1 MRQKLVVIG
10 NGMAGVRCVEE
21 ITKLAPN
28 DFEITIFGT
37 EKHPNYNRILL
48 SKMLQGEHTFEHII
62 LHDWSWYEQQQIQ
75 LYTTETVTHVDPDTR
90 TLTTASGL
98 QHTYDILIFAT
109 GSIPFIPPIQGSD
122 KKGVISFRTV
132 EDCEQMK
139 KYAQHYRHAAV
150 IGGGLLGLEAARGLL
165 HLGMEAHVIHNAP
178 YLMNRQ
184 LDQLSAQ
191 LLQQELEQQGM
202 IFHLNQNTTRIT
214 GATRAQGLHFASG
227 AKLAVDLVVFAVG
240 IRPHI
245 RLAEYAG
252 LHVQRGIVVN
262 DYMRTSIEGIYAVGE
277 CAEHQGITYGLVA
290 PLYEQG
296 KVLAQHLCQQSP
308 SRYQGSIP
316 YSQLKISGVSVF
328 SVGDTNAPE
337 CQQIVQQYDGV
348 RKTYKKVSAVGDTI
362 TGAILYGDTAE
373 GISLL
378 EMIKQ
383 GASAESYL
391 QQLQSAALSSATPM
405 NSPTDIAAAKLEHT
419 YTVCACNAVTKANI
433 LQSIQTHGLQTAD
446 EVQQHTRA
454 SGSCGGCRPIV
465 EALVRYSLSGNPI
478 KGDQDVTIDTPVST
492 SLSRHPDHVS
502 VCSSISLTH
511 TTLKQQIQQHQWT
524 TANEVIAKWQCTD
537 SPFVVNQTDIHEP
550 AMTHSEYIPVTNRLD
565 HNGCDTC
572 ITAIDYYLQ
581 LYSSVPSPVD
591 DTSRLPHLQILVDR
605 EWMTMYPDSLY
616 VVDSTTVI
624 EQIQQWQAT
633 VQHLL
638 LPHTTSI
645 AIAQNIYSPVSVRV
659 QDIGLL
665 YSPAGWEIY
674 IGGCATDCI
683 QEAHLLTT
691 VDHLPDA
698 LYLIYLCLELYRY
711 QAYYSEPVW
720 QWVQRT
726 EVLPLREQVLSLFY
740 NDTITDSYNRDRK
753 GGGTYDADT
762 VSFLQRTM

>member
-1 MRQKLVVIG
+1 MRQQLVVIG

-21 ITKLAPN
+21 IVKLAP
-28 DFEITIFGT
+28 DTFEITIFGT

-109 GSIPFIPPIQGSD
+109 GSVPFIPPIQGAD

-139 KYAQHYRHAAV
+139 RYAQHYQQAAV

-165 HLGMEAHVIHNAP
+165 HLGMDTHVIHNAP

-184 LDQLSAQ
+184 LDLLSAQ

-202 IFHLNQNTTRIT
+202 TFHLNENTTRIT
-214 GATRAQGLHFASG
+214 GATRAQGLRFASG

-262 DYMRTSIEGIYAVGE
+262 DYMQTSIEGIYAVGE

-296 KVLAQHLCQQSP
+296 KVLAQHLCQQNP
-308 SRYQGSIP
+308 LPYQGSIP

-328 SVGDTNAPE
+328 SVGDTNASD

-348 RKTYKKVSAVGDTI
+348 RKTYKKVSAVGDRI

-383 GASAESYL
+383 GTSAHSYL
-391 QQLQSAALSSATPM
+391 QQLQAVDTSSHTPT
-405 NSPTDIAAAKLEHT
+405 NNPIDIAAAKLEHT
-419 YTVCACNAVTKANI
+419 STVCACNAVTKATI

-446 EVQQHTRA
+446 EVQQHTQA

-465 EALVRYSLSGNPI
+465 EALVRYSLSGTI
-478 KGDQDVTIDTPVST
+478 EEDQEHILDTPLHA
-492 SLSRHPDHVS
+492 SLATHPDHIP

-511 TTLKQQIQQHQWT
+511 TALKQQIQQQSWRT
-524 TANEVIAKWQCTD
+524 VTEVLTQLSCNDTPIAY
-537 SPFVVNQTDIHEP
+537 SPLDLKDEDIFHVDNLSISDQ
-550 AMTHSEYIPVTNRLD
+550 SEHD
-565 HNGCDTC
+565 GCDTC
-572 ITAIDYYLQ
+572 ITAIRYYLQ
-581 LYSSVPSPVD
+581 LYLDSSLAID
-591 DTSRLPHLQILVDR
+591 HANLLPHLQILLDR
-605 EWMTMYPDSLY
+605 EWLAKCPDHLHT
-616 VVDSTTVI
+616 VDGSNVI
-624 EQIQQWQAT
+624 EQIQQWQYT
-633 VQHLL
+633 VQHLIF
-638 LPHTTSI
+638 PYPTRI
-645 AIAQNIYSPVSVRV
+645 AVAQNIYSPISVRV
-659 QDIGLL
+659 QDIGIL

-674 IGGCATDCI
+674 IGGCATDRI

-691 VDHLPDA
+691 VDHLLDA

-720 QWVQRT
+720 KWVQRT

-740 NDTITDSYNRDRK
+740 NDAIADAYDRDRK
-753 GGGTYDADT
+753 GGGTYDADAM
-762 VSFLQRTM
+762 SFLQRTM

>member
-1 MRQKLVVIG
+1 MRQQLVVIG

-21 ITKLAPN
+21 ILKLAP
-28 DFEITIFGT
+28 DTFEITIFGT

-90 TLTTASGL
+90 ILTTASGL

-109 GSIPFIPPIQGSD
+109 GSVPFIPPIQGAD

-139 KYAQHYRHAAV
+139 RYAQHYQQAAV

-165 HLGMEAHVIHNAP
+165 HLGMDTHVIHNAP

-184 LDQLSAQ
+184 LDLLSAQ

-202 IFHLNQNTTRIT
+202 TFHLNENTTRIT
-214 GATRAQGLHFASG
+214 GATRAQGLRFASG

-262 DYMRTSIEGIYAVGE
+262 DYMQTSIEGIYAVGE

-296 KVLAQHLCQQSP
+296 KVLAQHLCQQNP
-308 SRYQGSIP
+308 LPYQGSIP

-328 SVGDTNAPE
+328 SVGDTNAPD

-348 RKTYKKVSAVGDTI
+348 RKTYKKVSAVGDRI

-383 GASAESYL
+383 GTSAHSYL
-391 QQLQSAALSSATPM
+391 QQLQSVDTSSATPT
-405 NSPTDIAAAKLEHT
+405 NNPTDIAAAKLEHT
-419 YTVCACNAVTKANI
+419 STVCACNAVTKATI
-433 LQSIQTHGLQTAD
+433 LQSIQTYGLQTAD
-446 EVQQHTRA
+446 EVQQHTQA

-465 EALVRYSLSGNPI
+465 EALVRYSLSGTI
-478 KGDQDVTIDTPVST
+478 EEDQDHTLDTPLHA
-492 SLSRHPDHVS
+492 SLVTHPDHIP

-511 TTLKQQIQQHQWT
+511 TALKQQIQQHSWRT
-524 TANEVIAKWQCTD
+524 VTEVLTQLSSTDTPIAYSPLDIKDAD
-537 SPFVVNQTDIHEP
+537 SFHVDDLSISDQ
-550 AMTHSEYIPVTNRLD
+550 SEHD
-565 HNGCDTC
+565 GCDTC
-572 ITAIDYYLQ
+572 ITAIRYYLQ
-581 LYSSVPSPVD
+581 LYLDSSLAID
-591 DTSRLPHLQILVDR
+591 HANLLPHLQILLDR
-605 EWMTMYPDSLY
+605 EWLAGYPDHLHT
-616 VVDSTTVI
+616 VDGSNVI
-624 EQIQQWQAT
+624 EQIQQWQST
-633 VQHLL
+633 VQHLI
-638 LPHTTSI
+638 LPYPTRI
-645 AIAQNIYSPVSVRV
+645 AVAQNIYSPISVRV
-659 QDIGLL
+659 QDIGIL

-674 IGGCATDCI
+674 IGGCATDRI

-720 QWVQRT
+720 KWVQRT

-740 NDTITDSYNRDRK
+740 NDAIVDAYDRDRK
-753 GGGTYDADT
+753 GGETYDADAM
-762 VSFLQRTM
+762 SFLQRTM

>member
-1 MRQKLVVIG
+1 MRQQLVVIG

-21 ITKLAPN
+21 IVKLAP
-28 DFEITIFGT
+28 DTFEITIFGT

-62 LHDWSWYEQQQIQ
+62 LYDWSWYEQQKIQ
-75 LYTTETVTHVDPDTR
+75 LYTTATVTHVDPDTR

-98 QHTYDILIFAT
+98 QHNYDILIFAT
-109 GSIPFIPPIQGSD
+109 GSVPFIPPIQGAD

-139 KYAQHYRHAAV
+139 RYAQHYQQAAV

-165 HLGMEAHVIHNAP
+165 HLGMDTHVIHNAP

-184 LDQLSAQ
+184 LDPLSAQ
-191 LLQQELEQQGM
+191 LLQQELEHQGM
-202 IFHLNQNTTRIT
+202 RFHLNQQTTRIT
-214 GATRAQGLHFASG
+214 GATRAQGLRFASG
-227 AKLAVDLVVFAVG
+227 DKLGADLVVMAVG

-262 DYMRTSIEGIYAVGE
+262 DYMQTSIEGIYAVGE

-296 KVLAQHLCQQSP
+296 KILAQHLCQQNP
-308 SRYQGSIP
+308 LPYQGSIP

-328 SVGDTNAPE
+328 SVGDTNAPD
-337 CQQIVQQYDGV
+337 CQHIVQQYDGV
-348 RKTYKKVSAVGDTI
+348 RKTYKKVSAVGDRI

-383 GASAESYL
+383 GTSAHSYL
-391 QQLQSAALSSATPM
+391 QQLQSVDTSSATPT
-405 NSPTDIAAAKLEHT
+405 NNPTDIAAAKLEHT
-419 YTVCACNAVTKANI
+419 STVCACNAVTKATI

-446 EVQQHTRA
+446 EVQQHTQA

-465 EALVRYSLSGNPI
+465 EALVRYSLSGTIEEDQENPSAA
-478 KGDQDVTIDTPVST
+478 PVSA
-492 SLSRHPDHVS
+492 SLATDPDHIAI
-502 VCSSISLTH
+502 CSSVLLTH
-511 TTLKQQIQQHQWT
+511 SALKQQIKQHQWT
-524 TANEVIAKWQCTD
+524 TATQVLALLPSADTRIACNPIDIKDTD
-537 SPFVVNQTDIHEP
+537 ACQPDYLSISNQSKH
-550 AMTHSEYIPVTNRLD
+550 A
-565 HNGCDTC
+565 GCDTC
-572 ITAIDYYLQ
+572 IKAINYYLQ
-581 LYSSVPSPVD
+581 LYSDSSLAID
-591 DTSRLPHLQILVDR
+591 HANLLPHLQISLDR
-605 EWMTMYPDSLY
+605 EWIAGYPDHLHT
-616 VVDSTTVI
+616 VDGANVI
-624 EQIQQWQAT
+624 EQIQQWQST
-633 VQHLL
+633 VQHLV
-638 LPHTTSI
+638 LPYPTRI
-645 AIAQNIYSPVSVRV
+645 AVAQNIYSPISVRV
-659 QDIGLL
+659 QDIGIL

-698 LYLIYLCLELYRY
+698 LYLIFLCLELYRY
-711 QAYYSEPVW
+711 EAYYSEPVW
-720 QWVQRT
+720 KWVQRT
-726 EVLPLREQVLSLFY
+726 EVLPLREQILSLFY
-740 NDTITDSYNRDRK
+740 NDAIADAYDRDRK
-753 GGGTYDADT
+753 GGKTYDADAM
-762 VSFLQRTM
+762 SFLQRTM